1 LILVRL
7 FGVTLFMPKEERR
20 NLKRDSTPIAAAR
33 TISRAE
39 ARES

>member
-1 LILVRL
+1 LILARQ

-20 NLKRDSTPIAAAR
+20 NLKRDSIPIAADR
-33 TISRAE
+33 KISRTE

>member
-1 LILVRL
+1 LILVRP

-20 NLKRDSTPIAAAR
+20 NLKRDSIPIAAVR
-33 TISRAE
+33 SISRIE

>member
-7 FGVTLFMPKEERR
+7 FGVTLFMPKEERK
-20 NLKRDSTPIAAAR
+20 NLKRDSIPIAAAR
-33 TISRAE
+33 PISRAE

>member
-1 LILVRL
+1 LILAQQ

-20 NLKRDSTPIAAAR
+20 NLRKESIPTAAAR
-33 TISRAE
+33 ETSRAE